1 MPIMRLS
8 DIMQCLPDMI
18 HHSASASVQGVTV
31 HGIAQDHRRIAQ
43 GELFVA
49 IKGTRHDGAQFIDDA
64 IAHGASAVVTQNSS
78 SVTSVPMLRHD
89 NTRLVAARAA
99 AHFYAP
105 HPSNIM
111 AVTGTN
117 GKTSVVEYVRQ
128 LLTLLKKPA
137 ASIGTLGVLPCD
149 IQSNLTTPDAITLAQ
164 QLQQLH
170 QKKIDYVALE
180 ASSHGLAQ
188 YRLDGI
194 AIKAAAL
201 TNITRDHLDY
211 HASFADYVAAKKR
224 LFTDILPDDAIAVIN
239 GDDEH
244 GSLWAQEKKHTIVY
258 GASPRAHLR
267 LEDIEQDARGISATV
282 CYEGSRYRQSLPIY
296 GTFQWHNICA
306 AMGLLLACGFEFSQL
321 VSVLSHVRS
330 VRGRLQ
336 RVDDSSI
343 YVDYAHT
350 PDALRQ
356 ALMQLRLAKGRLHVV
371 FGCGGNRDQG
381 KRALMGQVAEQYS
394 DVITITDDNPRFENP
409 EAIRRDIM
417 AGIKDASKVTVIGS
431 RADATRHA
439 IAQMAADDVLLIAGK
454 GHEREQIIG
463 DEHHPFDD
471 AECVRHIIKRDSS

>member
-1 MPIMRLS
+1 MPTMRLS
-8 DIMQCLPDMI
+8 DIMQCLPAMI
-18 HHSASASVQGVTV
+18 HHSASASVQGVMV
-31 HGIAQDHRRIAQ
+31 HGIAQDHRRMAR
-43 GELFVA
+43 GDLFVA
-49 IKGTRHDGAQFIDDA
+49 IKGTHHDGAQFIDDA

-78 SVTSVPMLRHD
+78 SVTSVPVLHHD
-89 NTRLVAARAA
+89 NTRLVAARVAS
-99 AHFYAP
+99 HFYAP
-105 HPSNIM
+105 HPASIM

-128 LLTLLKKPA
+128 LLTLLQKPA
-137 ASIGTLGVLPCD
+137 ASIGTLGTLPCD
-149 IQSNLTTPDAITLAQ
+149 IQSHLTTPDAITLAQ
-164 QLQQLH
+164 RLQQLH

-211 HASFADYVAAKKR
+211 HPSFADYVAAKKR
-224 LFTDILPDDAIAVIN
+224 LFTDILPHDAIAVIN

-244 GSLWAQEKKHTIVY
+244 GSAWAQEMGRVIVY
-258 GASPRAHLR
+258 GVSPRAHLR
-267 LEDIEQDARGISATV
+267 LEDIEQDPQGIAATV
-282 CYEGSRYRQSLPIY
+282 CYEGNRHRQSLPIY

-306 AMGLLLACGFEFSQL
+306 AMGLLLACGFEFFQL

-336 RVDDSSI
+336 AVDDSSI

-356 ALMQLRLAKGRLHVV
+356 ALMQLRFGRRRLHVV

-381 KRALMGQVAEQYS
+381 KRALMGQVAERYS

-409 EAIRRDIM
+409 AAIRRDIM
-417 AGIKDASKVTVIGS
+417 AGIKDTSKVTVIGS
-431 RADATRHA
+431 RADAIDHA
-439 IAQMAADDVLLIAGK
+439 IAQLATDDVLLIAGK

-471 AECVRHIIKRDSS
+471 AEWVRHIIKREES